1 MESVMNNFA
10 GDHQLQEQ
18 VDWTAVLSGHCHDL
32 WRAALLN
39 PWPKTGEPAA
49 QHAIFT
55 MGKTWR
61 CVKSTIMP
69 FSKIHNIPR
78 WS

>member
-55 MGKTWR
+55 MGQDVEV
-61 CVKSTIMP
+61 CQINHHAIFQNP
-69 FSKIHNIPR
+69 
-78 WS
+78 